1 MKRQIRIAVEKT
13 NYIGSTDFDLNL
25 ISRQLSLIGSLLV
38 LVTRRLFIA
47 CEISNPI
54 YVYSMG
60 RHFVEP
66 LVSRV
71 EGKELR
77 KNYYK
82 SVTLVTFA

>member
-1 MKRQIRIAVEKT
+1 MAIEKT

-25 ISRQLSLIGSLLV
+25 ISRYLSLIGSLLV
-38 LVTRRLFIA
+38 LVTRRLFVA

-60 RHFVEP
+60 RHFIEP
-66 LVSRV
+66 FVSGI
-71 EGKELR
+71 EGEKLR
-77 KNYYK
+77 KKYYK

>member
-1 MKRQIRIAVEKT
+1 MKRQIRMAVEKT
-13 NYIGSTDFDLNL
+13 NYIGSPDFDLNL
-25 ISRQLSLIGSLLV
+25 ISRHLSLIGSLLV
-38 LVTRRLFIA
+38 LVTRRLFVA

-54 YVYSMG
+54 YVYSMS

>member
-1 MKRQIRIAVEKT
+1 MKRQIRMAVEKT

-54 YVYSMG
+54 YVHSMG

-77 KNYYK
+77 KKYYK

>member
-1 MKRQIRIAVEKT
+1 MKWQIRMAVEKT

-38 LVTRRLFIA
+38 LVTRRLFVA
-47 CEISNPI
+47 CEISQSNPLL
-54 YVYSMG
+54 SLG

-77 KNYYK
+77 KKYYK

>member
-1 MKRQIRIAVEKT
+1 MKWQIRMAVEKT
-13 NYIGSTDFDLNL
+13 NYIRSTDFDLNL
-25 ISRQLSLIGSLLV
+25 ISRQLSFIGSLLV
-38 LVTRRLFIA
+38 LVTRRLFVA

-54 YVYSMG
+54 YVYRMG